1 MSICNRRIGGNGTLQ
16 SVTQCIGI
24 ESLRFTMKATSR
36 NEQEQVRMRKLLDT
50 QKQLAILQ
58 VAEASNS
65 LAHL

>member
-1 MSICNRRIGGNGTLQ
+1 
-16 SVTQCIGI
+16 
-24 ESLRFTMKATSR
+24 MKATSR